1 MSPIRLKKK
10 QKHPKKME
18 FTSTSPL
25 TGRKEP
31 YEEGARG
38 QKVQTIYLPVAVR
51 TAMPVYVPP
60 CEPRSV
66 PFSYKRT
73 GSKVEAWSHCAG
85 ALEGPH
91 GAGSVI
97 PAGIGSLFGS
107 AADLYLRHGVEI
119 MTRGL

>member
-1 MSPIRLKKK
+1 MLVYFNVAVD
-10 QKHPKKME
+10 E
-18 FTSTSPL
+18 
-25 TGRKEP
+25 
-31 YEEGARG
+31 EEGAIRG
-38 QKVQTIYLPVAVR
+38 GRSRAKSPNNISASCGKDRDACIRTTVR
-51 TAMPVYVPP
+51 AEE
-60 CEPRSV
+60 CV